1 MSQHSRNHLRSLDA
15 IGRRTFIRS
24 AAAIGLGEAASSS
37 ILAACATGGGDSA
50 SSPASSSPALTT
62 DAADPFGAQASAPLD
77 VVIFNGGFGDA
88 YAKFTESG

>member
-50 SSPASSSPALTT
+50 SSPASSSPALPT
-62 DAADPFGAQASAPLD
+62 DAADPFGAQA
-77 VVIFNGGFGDA
+77 
-88 YAKFTESG
+88 